1 MCNYSNRHTISGT
14 FHLPPQPSPSFPST
28 PTITSSPLRWF
39 GCPLAVLGCS
49 LFLHGVLQYG
59 LKEAFL
65 YSLHHLPAQICI
77 AALPLAPQTSKW
89 ERRIVSGIL
98 TAYLICLVVLD
109 LPGYQALWQYICK

>member
-1 MCNYSNRHTISGT
+1 VDHQGG
-14 FHLPPQPSPSFPST
+14 Q
-28 PTITSSPLRWF
+28 
-39 GCPLAVLGCS
+39 LAGKG
-49 LFLHGVLQYG
+49 GVQ
-59 LKEAFL
+59 AV
-65 YSLHHLPAQICI
+65 HHLPAQICI